1 MLKNPSANAGDIR
14 DVGSIPGTG
23 RSPGG
28 HSSILAREIPWT
40 EEAGGLH
47 SVSHKELDMT
57 EQLSTH
63 GFFFFNLL

>member
-1 MLKNPSANAGDIR
+1 MEEGMA
-14 DVGSIPGTG
+14 T
-23 RSPGG
+23 

-63 GFFFFNLL
+63 GFFFLIFYNFYLQKK